1 MKNTLRNI
9 WTIITLTFA
18 MASIAHS
25 AAPFFQEGLIS
36 KGAVTIGEK
45 ATPNTKSVLDLR
57 STTKGFLP
65 PRMTEAQRDAISSP
79 PAGLLIYNTDAST
92 LNLYD
97 GATWGEVAGGG
108 EGGINYITG
117 GDAESGTTGFA
128 TYSDAAGTVP
138 VDGTGGS
145 ANITFATTPTDP
157 LRGDNSFLITKDAIN
172 RQGQGVS
179 YDFTI
184 AREDRGNT
192 LQIDYSLEIT
202 SGTYATGDL
211 AIYIYDVTNGRLIQ
225 PSAYQI
231 ENTGVGTNAQP
242 LTFQTNIDSVSYRLI
257 VHTASTSALAY
268 TVKLDSIKIGPS
280 NTAQGPP
287 QTDWIAY
294 TPVVTAISGT
304 LTNYTVQGL
313 WRQKGDSADY
323 KIRLVFTGSPGTWSN
338 PLFSLPTGQVIDD
351 TKIPGGSI
359 GGYNDENWGTAVDSG
374 TQSYKSAARPYT
386 TTTLIMQQLFVS
398 GSTVVLNSYSQTS
411 PFTWVSGDEIE
422 FTIKNVPIVGWS
434 SNTVVSSSA
443 NVRPVTARYITT
455 TAGSYGTGGAVL
467 DFTTKV
473 DDSHGAVTT
482 GASWKYTAKVPGKYR
497 VNIGLSPSGTNGLY
511 AELYKNGA
519 TYARLAQ
526 YRSGANPPQLA
537 GGTQIDLLAGDYIN
551 IVVFSETATTSL
563 ATSSHLNFIDIA
575 KIDGP
580 SQIQAGNLVVARYTT
595 AAGQSTNGTGS
606 ATLIDFGTKDFDLL
620 NSVTTGASW
629 KFTAPAPG
637 YYEMCAMVLL
647 SATTGWADTEA
658 MEVTIYKN
666 GSAHQRISYR
676 ESFGSGSQL
685 ASGNGCGTVQ
695 LNATEYI
702 DLRITQLNGSN
713 INMFPNAQY
722 NWIAVKRIG
731 GLH

>member
-45 ATPNTKSVLDLR
+45 ATPNTKAVLDLR

-128 TYSDAAGTVP
+128 TYADAAGTVP

-145 ANITFATTPTDP
+145 PNITFATTPTDP
-157 LRGDNSFLITKDAIN
+157 LRGDNSFLITKDAVN

-202 SGTYATGDL
+202 SGTYVTGDL

-225 PSAYQI
+225 PSAYQV

-294 TPVVTAISGT
+294 TPAVTAISGT

-398 GSTVVLNSYSQTS
+398 GSTVVLNSYSQAS

-443 NVRPVTARYITT
+443 NVRPLVVIANAPS
-455 TAGSYGTGGAVL
+455 AGSHSSETIIA
-467 DFTTKV
+467 FTESS
-473 DDSHGAVTT
+473 DSHGAFNSNTFTAPIPGWYQFDVGALTGSFASSST
-482 GASWKYTAKVPGKYR
+482 GAIQLGYK
-497 VNIGLSPSGTNGLY
+497 ISGGSTTRFAWTTN
-511 AELYKNGA
+511 NGA
-519 TYARLAQ
+519 TTNFWVGGSGTVYLTAGQTLAFYSTSASTITYAQGLMSIRK
-526 YRSGANPPQLA
+526 
-537 GGTQIDLLAGDYIN
+537 
-551 IVVFSETATTSL
+551 V
-563 ATSSHLNFIDIA
+563 
-575 KIDGP
+575 DGP

-637 YYEMCAMVLL
+637 YYEMCAMILL

-722 NWIAVKRIG
+722 NWVTIKRIG
-731 GLH
+731 GIH